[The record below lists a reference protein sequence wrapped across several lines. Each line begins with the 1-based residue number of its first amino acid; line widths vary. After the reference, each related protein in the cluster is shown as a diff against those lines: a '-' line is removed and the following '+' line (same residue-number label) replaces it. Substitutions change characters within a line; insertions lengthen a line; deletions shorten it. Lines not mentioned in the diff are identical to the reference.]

1 MADEKKIIEEVSGAV
16 VKLTEVFKGLQEVI
30 NGNLTQQEQLIQY
43 MTELKDAIG
52 SSKELKDFVKV
63 SAEMQKTQRALAKAQ
78 SDAIKIQQE
87 AEKLK
92 QQEIRTNIAAT
103 NALKAEEQRK
113 QAIIRTEEASTRQ
126 KNRLTKEA
134 EKATRESEKASSAYQ
149 QESARLLELTKRA
162 KDAAVQYGVNSKQ
175 AKSLRLEQQKLDKS
189 IKAVDASLGIHN
201 RNVGN
206 YGSTLQGVAG
216 KLLGAFG
223 IVGGVRMFANAL
235 KDGLKLAKDYEATNA
250 ELGAILGTTSD
261 TLKTNSLELGRTTA
275 FTATQVT
282 ELQIELARLGKSE
295 KEIIDMTEGII
306 NATLALGGST
316 ADTAALVG
324 ATLNAYQMSAKESGK
339 VGDILTLSTQRTALS
354 FEKLKTAL
362 PTVAGAASAVGVSL
376 EELVAQL
383 GQAADRG
390 IDASTSATSLRNIY
404 INLADQ
410 GITYDEALEQINKS
424 QDKLN
429 TAVKL
434 FGVRASVTGLALAD
448 TRGKAK
454 DLARELGNAG
464 GTAENVATEKL
475 NTLDGSLKL
484 LSSAW
489 EGFILSVFD
498 ANGSIMGLV
507 KGVVDLT
514 TGIFGLID
522 KLINTS
528 RKLTDVERAVS
539 SVNERY
545 DEATDLLKEGNKARE
560 ILIDALLEEG
570 LSYAEAEKEADKYL
584 KTLEAIN
591 EGLWDKAALEL
602 QIDMLKTQV
611 ALLEATGAPTD
622 ALIKKQEEL
631 RNLTDQLQFSK
642 VNLNKATDEELQN
655 YLKMEGNIL
664 FMTDAKRNFLA
675 EVRKEIA
682 LRAELKSDSGSDEV
696 EIITDLIKIQEELLK
711 QAREM
716 PGRTE
721 REVAAR
727 NNKIKIIE
735 LEIKRLKE
743 LGAIRKAEADLNIES
758 IIKDEEDNAK
768 ALEAIDQKGID
779 AYLDS
784 EIEKTNILKRALKE
798 RQDLE
803 KEAAKSAYEL
813 QKAVVNAI
821 FESKNEQYE
830 KDLEANSKYYD
841 DLLSNEELSL
851 EQRALFEAQRVEK
864 ENQIRADQ
872 RANEKKQFLFEQAMK
887 VGEIVMNTSLAI
899 AKTTAAYAAIPG
911 GALIAAPI
919 IGLIKTNAALQIATV
934 LAQSIPKF
942 AKGTMNAPEGLAVV
956 GERGTELKI
965 TPKGEA
971 IFTPSTASLDYLEKG
986 TKIIP
991 NHELVDMIN
1000 RYSTAS
1006 IINEGIPV
1014 SNNDIIIANALLE
1027 LKKENKNNN
1036 DKLLKALNKETVTK
1050 DKSIDRMRKNALQK
1064 KIEGKN
1070 LYN

>member
-63 SAEMQKTQRALAKAQ
+63 SAEMQKTQQALAKTQ

-113 QAIIRTEEASTRQ
+113 QAAIRTDSALSREKE
-126 KNRLTKEA
+126 RLRKLQER
-134 EKATRESEKASSAYQ
+134 ATRESEKASSAYQ

-175 AKSLRLEQQKLDKS
+175 AKALRLEQQKLDKS

-206 YGSTLQGVAG
+206 YGSALQGVAG

-235 KDGLKLAKDYEATNA
+235 KDGMKVAKDYEAANA

-282 ELQIELARLGKSE
+282 ELQIELARLGKTE

-354 FEKLKTAL
+354 FEKLNTAL

-404 INLADQ
+404 IQLADK
-410 GITYDEALEQINKS
+410 GITYDEALEQINES

-475 NTLDGSLKL
+475 NTLDGSLML

-489 EGFILSVFD
+489 EGFILKVFD

-545 DEATDLLKEGNKARE
+545 DKATDLLEEGNKARE

-570 LSYAEAEKEADKYL
+570 LSYAGAKKEADKYL

-611 ALLEATGAPTD
+611 ALLEATGAPAD
-622 ALIKKQEEL
+622 MLIKKQEEL
-631 RNLTDQLQFSK
+631 RNLTDQLQFSQVK
-642 VNLNKATDEELQN
+642 LNKATDEELQN
-655 YLKMEGNIL
+655 YLKMEDNIL
-664 FMTDAKRNFLA
+664 FMTDAKRKFLA

-682 LRAELKSDSGSDEV
+682 LRAELNSATAEEV
-696 EIITDLIKIQEELLK
+696 FVETDLIKIQEALLK

-743 LGAIRKAEADLNIES
+743 LGAVRKAEADLNIES

-768 ALEAIDQKGID
+768 ALEDIDQKYID
-779 AYLDS
+779 AYLES

-803 KEAAKSAYEL
+803 KEAAKSAFAL

-841 DLLSNEELSL
+841 ELLSNEELSL
-851 EQRALFEAQRVEK
+851 EQRALYEAKRVEK

-919 IGLIKTNAALQIATV
+919 IALTKTNAALQIATV

-942 AKGTMNAPEGLAVV
+942 AKGTMNAPEGLAIV

-971 IFTPSTASLDYLEKG
+971 SFTPSTASLDYLEKG

-991 NHELVDMIN
+991 NHDLVDMIN

-1014 SNNDIIIANALLE
+1014 SNNDILIANALLE

-1036 DKLLKALNKETVTK
+1036 EKLLKALSKDIKTK
-1050 DKSIDRMRKNALQK
+1050 DNSIDRMRKNALQK

>member
-63 SAEMQKTQRALAKAQ
+63 SAEMQKTQQALSKTQ

-103 NALKAEEQRK
+103 NALKAEEQHK
-113 QAIIRTEEASTRQ
+113 QAAIRTDSALSREKE
-126 KNRLTKEA
+126 RLRKLQ
-134 EKATRESEKASSAYQ
+134 EKATRESEKAKSAYQ

-189 IKAVDASLGIHN
+189 IKAVDSSLGIHN

-206 YGSTLQGVAG
+206 YGSALQGVAG

-223 IVGGVRMFANAL
+223 IVGGIQLLSKAL
-235 KDGLKLAKDYEATNA
+235 KSAFAVSRDYEKQNA
-250 ELGAILGTTSD
+250 VLAGVLGKNTSEISKLTKESRRLGA
-261 TLKTNSLELGRTTA
+261 TTA
-275 FTATQVT
+275 FTASEVV
-282 ELQIELARLGKSE
+282 ELQVELARLGKTES
-295 KEIIDMTEGII
+295 EIIAMTEGIVD
-306 NATLALGGST
+306 ATIALGSETGE
-316 ADTAALVG
+316 TAALVG
-324 ATLNAYQMSAKESGK
+324 ATLNAFQLKARDSSK
-339 VGDILTLSTQRTALS
+339 VADILTLSTQRSALS
-354 FEKLKTAL
+354 FQKLNVAL
-362 PTVAGAASAVGVSL
+362 PIVSGAAAAAGYSLEQTVAM
-376 EELVAQL
+376 L

-390 IDASTSATSLRNIY
+390 IDASTAATSLRNIF
-404 INLADQ
+404 LELSKK
-410 GITYDEALEQINKS
+410 GITLSEALEKINKS
-424 QDKLN
+424 QDKLS
-429 TAVKL
+429 TANEL
-434 FGVRASVTGLALAD
+434 FGKRAAVTALALAD
-448 TRGKAK
+448 TTDKTK
-454 DLARELGNAG
+454 DLTEALENAG
-464 GTAENVATEKL
+464 GTAKEVAETQL
-475 NTLDGSLKL
+475 DTLDGQIRL

-489 EGFILSVFD
+489 EEFILQLGNADSALGKFAVGTIEFLKNALIQWTNID
-498 ANGSIMGLV
+498 DHLAL
-507 KGVVDLT
+507 
-514 TGIFGLID
+514 IFRRTENLADSTLKYMIESGQALFNSGNEIGKTLKQITENYE
-522 KLINTS
+522 KL
-528 RKLTDVERAVS
+528 A
-539 SVNERY
+539 
-545 DEATDLLKEGNKARE
+545 EGAKKAISFE
-560 ILIDALLEEG
+560 DFI
-570 LSYAEAEKEADKYL
+570 AESLRAEKETIGGARRIAQFYVKYL
-584 KTLEAIN
+584 E
-591 EGLWDKAALEL
+591 ERAAEENKNAE
-602 QIDMLKTQV
+602 I
-611 ALLEATGAPTD
+611 
-622 ALIKKQEEL
+622 IKEKIKVEVEE
-631 RNLTDQLQFSK
+631 
-642 VNLNKATDEELQN
+642 
-655 YLKMEGNIL
+655 I
-664 FMTDAKRNFLA
+664 
-675 EVRKEIA
+675 
-682 LRAELKSDSGSDEV
+682 

-721 REVAAR
+721 REVASR

-743 LGAIRKAEADLNIES
+743 LGVVEQEEVEITTDLILIQEELLKQAREMPGKTENEIAARNNKIKIIELEIKRLRELGVVEQEVDDYIDTEA
-758 IIKDEEDNAK
+758 
-768 ALEAIDQKGID
+768 
-779 AYLDS
+779 
-784 EIEKTNILKRALKE
+784 EKTEILKRALKE

-803 KEAAKSAYEL
+803 KEAGKSAFGL

-841 DLLSNEELSL
+841 NLLSNEELSL

-887 VGEIVMNTSLAI
+887 VGEIYMNTSLAI

-919 IGLIKTNAALQIATV
+919 IGLIKANAALQIGTV

-942 AKGTMNAPEGLAVV
+942 AKGTMNAPEGLAMV

-971 IFTPSTASLDYLEKG
+971 SFTPSDASLDYLEKG

-991 NHELVDMIN
+991 NHDLVDMIN

-1014 SNNDIIIANALLE
+1014 SNNDILIANALLE
-1027 LKKENKNNN
+1027 LKKENKKNNE
-1036 DKLLKALNKETVTK
+1036 KLLKALSKETKTK
-1050 DKSIDRMRKNALQK
+1050 DNSIDRMRKNALQK

>member
-52 SSKELKDFVKV
+52 SSKELKDFVKL
-63 SAEMQKTQRALAKAQ
+63 SAEMQKTQQALAKTQ

-87 AEKLK
+87 AEKLR
-92 QQEIRTNIAAT
+92 QQEIKTQQATT
-103 NALKAEEQRK
+103 NALKAEEQQK
-113 QAIIRTEEASTRQ
+113 QAIIRTEEASARQ
-126 KNRLTKEA
+126 KNRLSKEA
-134 EKATRESEKASSAYQ
+134 EKATRESEKAKSAYQ

-175 AKSLRLEQQKLDKS
+175 AKSLRQEQQKLDKS
-189 IKAVDASLGIHN
+189 IKAVDSSLGIHN

-206 YGSTLQGVAG
+206 YGSALQGVTG

-223 IVGGVRMFANAL
+223 IVGGVRMFTNAL
-235 KDGLKLAKDYEATNA
+235 KDGMKVAKDYEATNA
-250 ELGAILGTTSD
+250 ELGAILGTPSD

-282 ELQIELARLGKSE
+282 ELQIELARLGKTE
-295 KEIIDMTEGII
+295 EEIIDMTEGII

-404 INLADQ
+404 IQLADK
-410 GITYDEALEQINKS
+410 GITYDEALEQINES

-464 GTAENVATEKL
+464 GTAENVATQKL

-528 RKLTDVERAVS
+528 RKLTDVESAIS

-545 DEATDLLKEGNKARE
+545 DEATDLLEEGNKARE

-591 EGLWDKAALEL
+591 EGLWDKAALGL

-611 ALLEATGAPTD
+611 ALLEATGAPAD
-622 ALIKKQEEL
+622 VLIKKQEEL
-631 RNLTDQLQFSK
+631 RNLTDQLQFSQVK
-642 VNLNKATDEELQN
+642 LNKATDEELQN
-655 YLKMEGNIL
+655 YLKMEDNIL
-664 FMTDAKRNFLA
+664 FMTDAKRKFLA

-682 LRAELKSDSGSDEV
+682 LRAELNSATAEEV
-696 EIITDLIKIQEELLK
+696 SVETDLIKIQEALLK

-743 LGAIRKAEADLNIES
+743 LGAVRKAEADLNIES

-768 ALEAIDQKGID
+768 DLEAIDQRGID
-779 AYLDS
+779 AYLDA
-784 EIEKTNILKRALKE
+784 EIEKTNILRRALKE
-798 RQDLE
+798 RQELE
-803 KEAAKSAYEL
+803 KEAAKSAFAL
-813 QKAVVNAI
+813 QKAVVSAI

-830 KDLEANSKYYD
+830 NDLEANSKYYD
-841 DLLSNEELSL
+841 ELLSNEELSL

-919 IGLIKTNAALQIATV
+919 IGLIKTNAALQIGTV

-942 AKGTMNAPEGLAVV
+942 AKGTMNAPEGLAIV

-971 IFTPSTASLDYLEKG
+971 SFTPSTASLDYLEKG

-991 NHELVDMIN
+991 NHDLVDMIN

-1006 IINEGIPV
+1006 IINEGILV
-1014 SNNDIIIANALLE
+1014 SNNDILIANALLE

-1036 DKLLKALNKETVTK
+1036 EKLLKALSKDTKTK
-1050 DKSIDRMRKNALQK
+1050 DNSIDRMRKNALQK